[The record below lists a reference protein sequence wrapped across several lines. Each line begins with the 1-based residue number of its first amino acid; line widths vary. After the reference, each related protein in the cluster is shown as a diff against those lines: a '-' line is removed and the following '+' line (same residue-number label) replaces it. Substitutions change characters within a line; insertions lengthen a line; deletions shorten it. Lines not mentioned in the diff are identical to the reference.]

1 MANVRNDARLRAE
14 MARDGIDILLA
25 FSMENVFYLSG
36 ALFSLQD
43 NIRERLS
50 VAGFAAGGRDFLLC
64 ASNEVSAVEQACHA
78 GRIET
83 YVEFERAPISALANM
98 LEAESHGAATIGV
111 EKRYLMAEFYEE
123 LAALLPRARLVAG
136 DRALEAARA
145 IKVPEHLVRIT
156 DASQATERAVAAG
169 FAAMR
174 PGLTERALA
183 SAIIEAMFDA
193 GAQVVRH
200 AVVTVGDNARHA
212 HPFPSAEKR
221 LDAGDIIRVDV
232 GGLFGGYGS
241 DIARMAV
248 VGAPSAA
255 QAELYK
261 TVRGCVHAVGHAL
274 KPGMRASDAYRAAVA
289 FYAAAG
295 IPDYRRDHVGHS
307 LSILGGH
314 DNPMLHERNAQ
325 KLEAGMVMA
334 LEPIL
339 RDAHG
344 RRFTVEDTFAIGTD
358 GTTLLTTATDT
369 TSMAVI
375 G

>member
-1 MANVRNDARLRAE
+1 M
-14 MARDGIDILLA
+14 
-25 FSMENVFYLSG
+25 
-36 ALFSLQD
+36 
-43 NIRERLS
+43 
-50 VAGFAAGGRDFLLC
+50 
-64 ASNEVSAVEQACHA
+64 
-78 GRIET
+78 
-83 YVEFERAPISALANM
+83 
-98 LEAESHGAATIGV
+98 
-111 EKRYLMAEFYEE
+111 
-123 LAALLPRARLVAG
+123 
-136 DRALEAARA
+136 
-145 IKVPEHLVRIT
+145 RIT

-255 QAELYK
+255 QAELYQNGARLRARASV
-261 TVRGCVHAVGHAL
+261 TLL

-314 DNPMLHERNAQ
+314 DNPMLHERNPQ
-325 KLEAGMVMA
+325 PLEAGMVMA
-334 LEPIL
+334 LGQPIL
-339 RDAHG
+339 RDAEG
-344 RRFTVEDTFAIGTD
+344 RRFTVEETRSRSAPQGTHAADHGDGHDRHGGDPRGGRSLAQLRDSAAGDDPAFAGDRAGHHLRGAAAHRRPRGNLSRHLPYARAGGGRRRARNCI
-358 GTTLLTTATDT
+358 
-369 TSMAVI
+369 
-375 G
+375 